1 MEKIME
7 QKKIITAL
15 RRLSKQD
22 PKKGRVMLC
31 EVFAGIINGYYYV
44 APGEKSDYFFKSV
57 QSIISMAYRY
67 ADAQQPFFDGKVEN
81 QYAMA
86 LQSAAARMFIQLITE
101 VFDEKYFEHQLK
113 LIDIED
119 ESDVKLLEKYLL
131 SLDKNKFK
139 VFLQLIKEGKGVRH
153 ISSNKLRRMRKA
165 LNIECCN
172 VDPSIP
178 NMSHSYAEYERFEKE
193 NPLYFCDCL
202 SKETLVSILLKYM
215 ECDLDIAVYT
225 AKALFYSDC
234 REAYNYLTLAFYFEN
249 YWENNALHPTTLEEI
264 TNLDV
269 LDNIN
274 R

>member
-22 PKKGRVMLC
+22 PEHGRFMLC
-31 EVFAGIINGYYYV
+31 EVFASIINGYYYV
-44 APGEKSDYFFKSV
+44 APGLESDHFFKRV
-57 QSIISMAYRY
+57 NNIIAMAYRY
-67 ADAQQPFFDGKVEN
+67 ADAQQPFFDGKVED

-86 LQSAAARMFIQLITE
+86 LQSAAAQMCVQLINE
-101 VFDEKYFEHQLK
+101 VFDEEYFEHQLK
-113 LIDIED
+113 LMDIED

-131 SLDKNKFK
+131 ALDKNKFK
-139 VFLQLIKEGKGVRH
+139 VFLQLIKEGKGIRH
-153 ISSNKLRRMRKA
+153 ISVNKLRRMRKA
-165 LNIECCN
+165 LNAECCN
-172 VDPSIP
+172 VNPAIP
-178 NMSHSYAEYERFEKE
+178 NMSDSYAAYESFEKE

-215 ECDLDIAVYT
+215 DCDLDIAVYT

-264 TNLDV
+264 KNLDV
-269 LDNIN
+269 LDK

>member
-1 MEKIME
+1 ME

-22 PKKGRVMLC
+22 PEKGRFMLG
-31 EVFAGIINGYYYV
+31 EVFASIINGYYYV
-44 APGEKSDYFFKSV
+44 EPGINSDYFFKSV
-57 QSIISMAYRY
+57 KNIIAISYRY
-67 ADAQQPFFDGKVEN
+67 ADEQQPFFDGKVKD

-86 LQSAAARMFIQLITE
+86 LQSCAARMCVQLINE
-101 VFDEKYFEHQLK
+101 VFDEEYFEHQLK
-113 LIDIED
+113 LMDIED

-131 SLDKNKFK
+131 ALDKNKFK
-139 VFLQLIKEGKGVRH
+139 VFLQLIKEGKGIRH
-153 ISSNKLRRMRKA
+153 ISINKLRRMRKA
-165 LNIECCN
+165 LNAECCN
-172 VDPSIP
+172 VNPAIP
-178 NMSHSYAEYERFEKE
+178 NMSDSYAAYESFEKE

-215 ECDLDIAVYT
+215 DCDLDIAVYT

-264 TNLDV
+264 KNLDV
-269 LDNIN
+269 LDK